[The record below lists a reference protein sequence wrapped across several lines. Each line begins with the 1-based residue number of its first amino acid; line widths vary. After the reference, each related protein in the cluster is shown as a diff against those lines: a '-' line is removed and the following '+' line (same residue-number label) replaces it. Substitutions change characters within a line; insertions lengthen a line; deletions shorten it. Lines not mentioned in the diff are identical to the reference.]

1 MNAAILEFARKD
13 AVVNPDR
20 AGEKSGAVVLN
31 KIEALK
37 ILANALLRGIEA
49 LEQTDPQ
56 EPGQICL
63 HDEMR
68 RYEADII
75 RCALIRTG
83 GRQRRA
89 ARLLGMKVAT
99 LNHKIKRYDLMS
111 DIVIGNAAEL
121 SLKSK

>member
-1 MNAAILEFARKD
+1 MNAAILEFARED
-13 AVVNPDR
+13 AAANPGR
-20 AGEKSGAVVLN
+20 AGERTGAVVVN

-37 ILANALLRGIEA
+37 ILATALLRGIEA
-49 LEQTDPQ
+49 LEQADLQ

-63 HDEMR
+63 QDEMH

-89 ARLLGMKVAT
+89 ARLLGMNVAT
-99 LNHKIKRYDLMS
+99 LNHKIKRYDLLS
-111 DIVIGNAAEL
+111 DIVISTAGEL
-121 SLKSK
+121 HLKGK

>member
-1 MNAAILEFARKD
+1 MNAAILEFARED
-13 AVVNPDR
+13 TAANPGR
-20 AGEKSGAVVLN
+20 AGAKAGAGAVN

-37 ILANALLRGIEA
+37 ILATALLEGIEA
-49 LEQTDPQ
+49 LEQADPQ

-63 HDEMR
+63 QDEMR

-89 ARLLGMKVAT
+89 ARLLGMNVAT
-99 LNHKIKRYDLMS
+99 LNHKIKRYDLLS
-111 DIVIGNAAEL
+111 DVVISNAGEL
-121 SLKSK
+121 RLKGK